1 MLLASALVFK
11 VIQKRE
17 WSRVTRL
24 SEGLRSSETRL
35 QQILESISEEVIVVD
50 AEGKITLWNQP
61 ASKSWLRP
69 QSETLGQN
77 FFDVLPELTSAS
89 FKSAIDR
96 AVQDSRDTV
105 LENFPVT
112 RAGAEYS
119 YEVRVFPFE
128 GGASVFLNDITARR
142 KAEASHTKLTEI
154 LEATTDFV
162 AYADAEGRV
171 TYLNQAFRKMVGIA
185 DSENIF
191 QLRLRDFHP
200 KWPES
205 LALNEAKTTI
215 SGDRVWSGEAV
226 LLTRKKIEIP
236 LSQVILLH
244 NGPNGAITHIS
255 SVGRDISSAKRAEK
269 RGWQFAQE
277 LRTSQEKFETLVNS
291 VDGIVW
297 EAMAEGD
304 VFTFVSQRAEHILGY
319 PCQQWLK
326 VPGFWV
332 ANLHPE
338 DRAWVAKHRERETA
352 KGKNYIFEYR
362 MIAAGGDTVWV
373 RDYTN
378 VIAEEGRP
386 TLLRGILID
395 ISVQKKADMEL
406 ERLNKELVET
416 SRMAGMA
423 EVATGVLHNVGNVL
437 NSVNVTATLLRENLR
452 SSEITSLIKVAD
464 LFQKHEHDLG
474 QYLTADAKGKLVP
487 GFVIQLAQ
495 HLNQDHTEL
504 QKECDQLATNIEHI
518 KEIVSMQQSYA
529 RVSGCME
536 TVSIAALVENALQI
550 NAESFVRH
558 QVEVIREYSE
568 VPPVIV
574 DKHKVLQILINI
586 VNNAKYALDH
596 AGRNDKKLSVSIGLT
611 EGKKVKITIKDN
623 GLGIQPENLTKIFS
637 HGFTTKQDGHGF
649 GLHSGAN
656 AAKEMGGMLAA
667 RSEGLGKGA
676 AFILELP
683 ITNQK

>member
-1 MLLASALVFK
+1 M
-11 VIQKRE
+11 
-17 WSRVTRL
+17 TRG
-24 SEGLRSSETRL
+24 SEDLRTSQTRL
-35 QQILESISEEVIVVD
+35 QQVLEAITEELIVVD
-50 AEGKITLWNQP
+50 VDGKITMWNEP
-61 ASKSWLRP
+61 AAKSWLRT
-69 QSETLGQN
+69 QGETVGQN
-77 FFDVLPELTSAS
+77 LFEVLPELVSAP
-89 FKSAIDR
+89 FKSAMDL
-96 AVQDSRDTV
+96 ALQDSRGTV
-105 LENFPVT
+105 LENLQVT
-112 RAGAEYS
+112 KAGSKYF
-119 YEVRVFPFE
+119 YHVRVIPFQ
-128 GGASVFLNDITARR
+128 GGATLFLNDITDQC
-142 KAEASHTKLTEI
+142 KADASHAKLAEI
-154 LEATTDFV
+154 LEATADFV

-171 TYLNQAFRKMVGIA
+171 TYLNQAFRKIAGI
-185 DSENIF
+185 SENEDIF

-200 KWPES
+200 KWPENPT
-205 LALNEAKTTI
+205 LGDAKTSA
-215 SGDRVWSGEAV
+215 SGDRVWSGEAI
-226 LLTRKKIEIP
+226 LLTRKKVEVP
-236 LSQVILLH
+236 LFQVILWH
-244 NGPNGAITHIS
+244 KSSDGVVTHIS
-255 SVGRDISSAKRAEK
+255 SIGRDISSAKRAEK

-297 EAMAEGD
+297 EAAAESK
-304 VFTFVSQRAEHILGY
+304 VFTFVSQRAERILGY
-319 PCQQWLK
+319 PSEQWLN
-326 VPGFWV
+326 VPGFWI
-332 ANLHPE
+332 ARLHPE
-338 DRAWVAKHRERETA
+338 DRTMVSEHRQRETV

-362 MIAAGGDTVWV
+362 MVAADGRTVWV

-378 VIAEEGRP
+378 VIREEGKP

-395 ISVQKKADMEL
+395 ISEQKKADSEL

-452 SSEITSLIKVAD
+452 RSEITSLIKVAD
-464 LFQKHEHDLG
+464 LFEKHNHDLG
-474 QYLTADAKGKLVP
+474 KYLTDDPKGKLVP

-504 QKECDQLATNIEHI
+504 QRECEQLATNIEHI

-536 TVSIAALVENALQI
+536 SVSIAGLVENALQI

-558 QVEVIREYSE
+558 KIEVVRDYLE

-574 DKHKVLQILINI
+574 DKHKALQILINI
-586 VNNAKYALDH
+586 VSNAKYALDDS
-596 AGRNDKKLSVSIGLT
+596 GRNDKKLFVSIGMA
-611 EGKKVKITIKDN
+611 EDKKVKVTVRDN
-623 GLGIQPENLTKIFS
+623 GVGIRPENLTKIFS
-637 HGFTTKQDGHGF
+637 HGFTTKKDGHGF

-656 AAKEMGGMLAA
+656 AAKEMGGTLMGY
-667 RSEGLGKGA
+667 SEGLGKGS